1 MVSNEKKK
9 DGTIYPYFVCSGR
22 HSKRKKDCTTKAV
35 LIDVVEKEIEKI
47 YEAYQLPPE
56 VRILLESCIQEI
68 ISTERAKY
76 DAELDG
82 LKGEKAKLENKRK
95 NFLKLITAMRFH

>member
-1 MVSNEKKK
+1 MGDSK
-9 DGTIYPYFVCSGR
+9 IYAKYWKCPKNNGPDYRS
-22 HSKRKKDCTTKAV
+22 
-35 LIDVVEKEIEKI
+35 VVEKEIEKI

-82 LKGEKAKLENKRK
+82 LKGEKAKLKNKRK
-95 NFLKLITAMRFH
+95 KTS